1 VQTSLERLDGD
12 RVRLRVEVPA
22 DDIDHAFEHALRD
35 LGKNAKIPGFRPGK
49 VPATVLR
56 ARLGNEAIVAEA
68 LDGHLG
74 SWYGRALDIERIEPV
89 DRPDI
94 DYAGPPEAGQPWSF
108 TAEVAVAPTATLP
121 DPLTLEAPRRE
132 LPIPDGA
139 IDERIE
145 RMRDLAA
152 QLEPVADGA
161 AEVGLTALI
170 DFQATVA
177 GKKLKNASA
186 TDYLVE
192 LGSGRLL
199 DGLEDAIVGMRAGET
214 REATTTLPAEAEKKL
229 AGREAVF
236 SITLKELKRRILPD
250 LDDAFAQ
257 EVSEFDT
264 LAALKDDVAGQLR
277 KRADEAIEG
286 EYRAAVLA
294 ALGEVATVDV
304 PLAMVERR
312 LKERL
317 EGVAR
322 GFARRGVRLEQYLA
336 ATGQTIEDVVVGL
349 RPDAEASARQ
359 ELALK
364 ALAVRLDH
372 TIDDAELEAFVLRQ
386 ATEEGEQD
394 PSETTRKVLES
405 PAARESLREE
415 LRLKKAL
422 DHAVEVCKP
431 VPFTEAPEVEGTG
444 AAADESAEAGSGI
457 WLPGDPR

>member
-1 VQTSLERLDGD
+1 MQTSLERLDGD
-12 RVRLRVEVPA
+12 RVRLRVEVSA
-22 DDIDHAFEHALRD
+22 HDIDHAFEHAIRD

-56 ARLGNEAIVAEA
+56 ARLGAEAIVAEA
-68 LDGHLG
+68 LDGHLS
-74 SWYGRALDIERIEPV
+74 SWYGRALDLERIEPV
-89 DRPDI
+89 ARPEI
-94 DYAGPPEAGQPWSF
+94 DYSDPPEAGQPWAF
-108 TAEVAVAPTATLP
+108 TAEVTVAPTATLP
-121 DPLTLEAPRRE
+121 DPLTLEAQRRE
-132 LPIPDGA
+132 LPIPAGA
-139 IDERIE
+139 IDERLE
-145 RMRDLAA
+145 RMRDLAG
-152 QLEPVADGA
+152 QLEPVDGA
-161 AEVGLTALI
+161 AETGLVALI
-170 DFQATVA
+170 DFQATVG
-177 GKKLKNASA
+177 GKRIKGASA

-214 REATTTLPAEAEKKL
+214 REATTVLPAEADRKL

-236 SITLKELKRRILPD
+236 TITLKELKRRVLPE

-264 LAALKDDVAGQLR
+264 LAALRSDVTDQLR
-277 KRADEAIEG
+277 SRADEAIEG

-294 ALGEVATVDV
+294 ALGEAATVEV
-304 PLAMVERR
+304 PPMMVERR

-336 ATGQTIEDVVVGL
+336 ASGQTIEDIVLSL

-364 ALAVRLDH
+364 ALSERLAG
-372 TIDDAELEAFVLRQ
+372 TIDEAELEAFVLQQ
-386 ATEEGEQD
+386 ATDEGEKD
-394 PSETTRKVLES
+394 PASTTRKVLES

-415 LRLKKAL
+415 LLLKKAL
-422 DHAVEVCKP
+422 DHAVEVCQP
-431 VPFTEAPEVEGTG
+431 VPFTEAPEVEDTG
-444 AAADESAEAGSGI
+444 VAADETAAAESGI